1 MFPRRKLRL
10 AFLLCSAE
18 KADLGRKRGF
28 GPEEILSP
36 FSIFM
41 EQMAAWAFLVL
52 SMSWSLEFHIT
63 RWVREDII

>member
-52 SMSWSLEFHIT
+52 SIS
-63 RWVREDII
+63 